1 MKDIPFTSYDFWG
14 YLTAGFG
21 MLFVA
26 DYAADTHLI
35 DRQSW
40 SLVESLVAISLAYM
54 VGHVIAG
61 MAAFL
66 WEGLLLRKWTGV
78 PTDILMAA
86 APKGPWLLRTIAPTY
101 YKPFELSLRQ
111 RITKKANADGVPAK
125 GEGLFWAAFGA
136 TRDSDRAQ
144 SRMSDFLN
152 QYGLCR
158 NLSFSA
164 CVCAVVLLYASLTH
178 RHPYDGWW
186 AALAAFL
193 GAAMYL
199 RYMKFYR
206 HYAIEVLTTYAHAKS
221 EDK

>member
-14 YLTAGFG
+14 YLTSGFG

-26 DYAADTHLI
+26 DYVADTHLLE
-35 DRQSW
+35 RGSW
-40 SLVESLVAISLAYM
+40 SLVESLVAIACAYM

-61 MAAFL
+61 LAAFF
-66 WEGLLLRKWTGV
+66 WENLLMRKWTGV
-78 PTDILMAA
+78 PTNILMGAG
-86 APKGPWLLRTIAPTY
+86 PKGTWLMHKIAPTY
-101 YKPFELSLRQ
+101 YQAFDGSLRK
-111 RITKKANADGVPAK
+111 RIADKAAADGVPAK

-136 TRDSDRAQ
+136 TRDNDRAQ
-144 SRMSDFLN
+144 ARMSDFLN

-158 NLSFSA
+158 NLSFTA
-164 CVCAVVLLYASLTH
+164 CVCAVVLLYAAFTH
-178 RHPYDGWW
+178 RHPHDGWW

-206 HYAIEVLTTYAHAKS
+206 HYAIEVLTTYAHAK
-221 EDK
+221 

>member
-26 DYAADTHLI
+26 DYVADTHLLN
-35 DRQSW
+35 RGTW
-40 SLVESLVAISLAYM
+40 SLVESLVAIACAYM

-86 APKGPWLLRTIAPTY
+86 AAPEPWLMRKVAPTY
-101 YKPFELSLRQ
+101 YRPFDKSLRQ
-111 RITKKANADGVPAK
+111 RISDKATADGVPAK
-125 GEGLFWAAFGA
+125 GEGLFWAAFA
-136 TRDSDRAQ
+136 VTRDNDRAQ
-144 SRMSDFLN
+144 ARMSDFLN

-158 NLSFSA
+158 NLSLTA
-164 CVCAVVLLYASLTH
+164 CLCAVVLVYAALTH
-178 RHPYDGWW
+178 RHPNDGWW

-206 HYAIEVLTTYAHAKS
+206 HYAIEVLTTYAHAK
-221 EDK
+221 